1 MIRHYFRLAIRI
13 SRKAGNISLVNTLG
27 LSIGLAICIIIFLY
41 VRFETGYDNFHED
54 NDRIFRV
61 EEESNQHSDRA
72 RRARCTYFIGI
83 ALEKMDET
91 EAVGWINNWRPSTVR
106 NGEVAF
112 KESRIFTASPGIFK
126 ILKFNI
132 LEGDPEAEINRPNTV
147 VITENIRRRYFGETQ
162 ALGRVL
168 VVDTAYFEVIG
179 VIDEMP
185 PNSHFHPDL
194 ILSSSTR
201 ASAEEFPEELMLY
214 GYSLFTYIKL
224 KPNVDPV
231 VFDKKVRNIPE
242 LVAGEILK
250 KNGEEI
256 QCFLEPVD
264 KIHLNSISDENIEA
278 PGNKGFLYLISA
290 IGILVL
296 LTTCFNY
303 MNLSTGRFVNRTKE
317 LGIRKAF
324 GAGKRQLI
332 FQFLGESMFVVVI
345 AYFIAMALVETGLI
359 FINNIIQVTLKVP
372 YLDLNFSLFLI
383 SIIIFTG
390 LVAGSYPA
398 FMLSSVNPVKVL
410 KGAKGPGRGGHTFRR
425 VLVICQFMISILLIM
440 ATFMI
445 FRQLNFM
452 RNTPLGFTK
461 EQKLIMQLP
470 NGKVTSTNSERIKA
484 TFADD
489 PSVIATTLSSS
500 VPGRWMY
507 GWQMWPTGEKST
519 NTQILNC
526 MQADYDFIRLYGLEL
541 VAGEPFD
548 PGLSRQEN
556 NGIIIN
562 EATVKLFGWNS
573 PEEAL
578 SKTLSD
584 RRERIR
590 GVFRDYHFRGK
601 NQMIGPMGFFNIE
614 DDFRYITIVF
624 RQNMASDVLKH
635 TRNRFRELFPDSAED
650 YFFLDEDFERQYV
663 KEQTTGTLVLIF
675 TVFAIIIACLGLYG
689 MTAHT
694 LASKRH
700 IYGIMKVNGASSQ
713 KIYFDI
719 MREFLLWIGLAF
731 SVVTP
736 LMYWSGTK
744 WLMQF
749 PYRTTLSASVFLYSG
764 LIIVTVTVI
773 TISLETLRVFR
784 LNPVDTIRNE

>member
-1 MIRHYFRLAIRI
+1 MIRHYFRIAFRI
-13 SRKAGNISLVNTLG
+13 SRKAGNISLVNILG
-27 LSIGLAICIIIFLY
+27 LSIGLAICIIIFIY
-41 VRFETGYDNFHED
+41 VRFESSYDNFHRD

-61 EEESNQHSDRA
+61 EEESNQHSDRT
-72 RRARCTYFIGI
+72 RRARCTNFIGI

-91 EAVGWINNWRPSTVR
+91 EAVGWINNWRQSTVR
-106 NGEVAF
+106 NGDIAF
-112 KESRIFTASPGIFK
+112 KENRIFTTTPGIFR
-126 ILKFNI
+126 ILTFKI
-132 LEGDPEAEINRPNTV
+132 LEGDPESQINRPNTV
-147 VITENIRRRYFGETQ
+147 VITENTRRRYFGESQ
-162 ALGRVL
+162 ALGKIL
-168 VVDTAYFEVIG
+168 TIDTAIFEVVG
-179 VIDEMP
+179 VIEEMP
-185 PNSHFHPDL
+185 SNSHFHPDFL
-194 ILSSSTR
+194 LSATTR

-214 GYSLFTYIKL
+214 GYSLFTFIKL
-224 KPNVDPV
+224 KSNVDPV
-231 VFDKKVRNIPE
+231 IFDEKVRNLPD

-250 KNGEEI
+250 RTGEEI
-256 QCFLEPVD
+256 QCFLEPVNE
-264 KIHLNSISDENIEA
+264 IHLNSNSDENIEA

-296 LTTCFNY
+296 FTTCFNY

-317 LGIRKAF
+317 LGVRKTF

-332 FQFLGESMFVVVI
+332 LQFLGESMFTVFI
-345 AYFIAMALVETGLI
+345 AYFIAMAFVETGLI

-383 SIIIFTG
+383 SLIVFTG
-390 LVAGSYPA
+390 LAAGSYPA
-398 FMLSSVNPVKVL
+398 FMLSSVNPVDVL
-410 KGAKGPGRGGHTFRR
+410 KGAKSPGKSGLTFRR

-440 ATFMI
+440 STLMI

-452 RNTPLGFTK
+452 RNSPLGFLK
-461 EQKLIMQLP
+461 EQKLVLQLP
-470 NGKVTSTNSERIKA
+470 TGKVTRTNCDRVKA

-507 GWQMWPTGEKST
+507 GWQMWPSGEKNT
-519 NTQILNC
+519 NTQILDC
-526 MQADYDFIRLYGLEL
+526 MQADYDFVRLYGLEL

-548 PGLSRQEN
+548 PNLSRQEN
-556 NGIIIN
+556 SGIIIN
-562 EATVKLFGWNS
+562 EATVKVFGWNS

-578 SKTLSD
+578 SKTLLD

-601 NQMIGPMGFFNIE
+601 NQLIGPMGFFNIE

-624 RQNMASDVLKH
+624 RENMASDVLRH
-635 TRNRFRELFPDSAED
+635 TQKKFRELFPDAAED

-663 KEQTTGTLVLIF
+663 KEQTTGILVLIF
-675 TVFAIIIACLGLYG
+675 TVFAILIACLGLYG
-689 MTAHT
+689 MTAYT
-694 LASKRH
+694 LSSKKH
-700 IYGIMKVNGASSQ
+700 IHGIMKVNGASSQ

-719 MREFLLWIGLAF
+719 LREFMLWIGLAF

-736 LMYWSGTK
+736 LMYWLGTK

-749 PYRTTLSASVFLYSG
+749 PYHTNFPASILIYSG
-764 LIIVTVTVI
+764 LIIVAITVI
-773 TISLETLRVFR
+773 TISLETNKIFR
-784 LNPVDTIRNE
+784 LNPVDIIRNE